1 MLPKTGKDLPPRQAG
16 ITFAELVSAAL
27 IEEVG
32 KTHRAVKTVM
42 RWTGASERCV
52 KHWLAGTH
60 APQGMHLLA
69 LMRHSDELLR
79 HLLIAAGRR
88 DEAVAVELR
97 VLRFKLRELLLLL
110 DEGPGERKGRAGRR
124 YKPQP

>member
-1 MLPKTGKDLPPRQAG
+1 MLPKTGKSLPQRQAD

-27 IEEVG
+27 TEEVG
-32 KTHRAVKTVM
+32 ETHRGVKTLM

-60 APQGMHLLA
+60 APSGSHLLA

-88 DEAVAVELR
+88 EAIVGLELAS
-97 VLRFKLRELLLLL
+97 LRFKLRELLLLM
-110 DEGPGERKGRAGRR
+110 DEGGAPPIRH
-124 YKPQP
+124 

>member
-1 MLPKTGKDLPPRQAG
+1 MLPKTGKDLPRRQAE
-16 ITFAELVSAAL
+16 ITFAELVSVAL
-27 IEEVG
+27 IEDVG

-60 APQGMHLLA
+60 APQGSHLLA

-88 DEAVAVELR
+88 EAAVGVELSA
-97 VLRFKLRELLLLL
+97 LRFKLRELLMLM
-110 DEGPGERKGRAGRR
+110 DERLAAPRKA
-124 YKPQP
+124 

>member
-1 MLPKTGKDLPPRQAG
+1 MLPKTGRRLPPRQADIG
-16 ITFAELVSAAL
+16 FAELVSAAL
-27 IEEVG
+27 IDELG

-60 APQGMHLLA
+60 SPSGSHLLA

-88 DEAVAVELR
+88 DAAVGVEL
-97 VLRFKLRELLLLL
+97 VLLRLKLLELLALM
-110 DEGPGERKGRAGRR
+110 DEVLAAGSDSAPRR
-124 YKPQP
+124 